1 MCNWSRVTEQPYIKV
16 GAGKDHHTAT
26 SIAYPTQSLNFTTNL
41 TNNTWSYGG
50 NDTNTKQTQST
61 VTLTI
66 TAYDKSSSSTTRIPV
81 TNTTETSPTGSGGLP
96 KGLTLDTTKGT
107 ITGSIDTG
115 VTPGEYVAIITVTY
129 SNASNSKTEVSPVLP
144 SNSSS
149 VHALTSPS
157 RTAYPQALP

>member
-1 MCNWSRVTEQPYIKV
+1 M
-16 GAGKDHHTAT
+16 
-26 SIAYPTQSLNFTTNL
+26 
-41 TNNTWSYGG
+41 SY
-50 NDTNTKQTQST
+50 T
-61 VTLTI
+61 
-66 TAYDKSSSSTTRIPV
+66 V

-96 KGLTLDTTKGT
+96 SGLTLDTTNGT

-129 SNASNSKTEVSPVLP
+129 SSNSKTEVSPVLP

-149 VHALTSPS
+149 VHALTSPN